1 MSLHDH
7 ATLRAVLFD
16 ADDIVAREED
26 EAAVARPAAG
36 AERAVAA
43 LRRAGLRIGVV
54 ADRAS
59 RQPATTTGSVDAAV
73 DALFGPIDVW
83 CECREHTAAAHR
95 DAVLDAAT
103 VLGVDSSEI
112 VVIGGTGADVTGAR
126 EAGAASVLVGDAAAL
141 VPDVEAADVVVDT
154 VADAAA
160 LVLHSARH

>member
-16 ADDIVAREED
+16 ADDIVAHEED
-26 EAAVARPAAG
+26 EATIARPAAG

-59 RQPATTTGSVDAAV
+59 GQSATGAADAAI

-83 CECREHTAAAHR
+83 CECREHTADAHR

-112 VVIGGTGADVTGAR
+112 VVIGGTGADVSGAR
-126 EAGAASVLVGDAAAL
+126 DAGAASVLVGDAAAL